1 MSISLTFPRASKALG
16 VAPVAIVAVVI
27 VEGTG
32 VGAASI
38 HRRRAL
44 IY

>member
-1 MSISLTFPRASKALG
+1 MKYLPDLAPGSKALG
-16 VAPVAIVAVVI
+16 VAPVAVVAVVI

-38 HRRRAL
+38 HRGCAF